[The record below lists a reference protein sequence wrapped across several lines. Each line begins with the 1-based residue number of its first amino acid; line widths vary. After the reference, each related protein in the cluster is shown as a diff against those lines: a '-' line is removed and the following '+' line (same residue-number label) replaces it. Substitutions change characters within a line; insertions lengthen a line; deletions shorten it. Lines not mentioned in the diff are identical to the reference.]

1 MAQGFERAGF
11 TFSRPFAQMKRRDFL
26 HASALAFS
34 AALLRAQTA
43 DRPLTVGV
51 IGHTGQG
58 NYGHGEDAVWLKI
71 PQTKIVAVAD
81 ADPKGLAIEAKKL
94 GGVKAFA
101 DYRLMLAEAKPEI
114 AAICARHIHEHRD
127 MIVAAVEA
135 GVKGI
140 YIEKPFVRTLAE
152 ADEIAKL
159 CAEKGVRLAIAHRN
173 RYHPVLET
181 VKQLVA
187 AGEIGE
193 LKEVRVRGKQDQR
206 GGGLDLWVLGGHG
219 FNLAT
224 IFTGPA
230 VSCEATVL
238 VEGRPATKADIHLG
252 DEGVGLIVGDEVH
265 ARYETKGGIPI
276 FFDSKKGS
284 WKPGMPFGAR
294 LIGTKGVISLQV
306 DEEPLAVL
314 ERDGIKLWVTTG
326 GVGKPEPIADIKLV
340 NGGHHG
346 AVRDL
351 LAAIA
356 DKREPLCGPEAGRE
370 TVEMTL
376 AVFASFAADGK
387 KVTLPLAD
395 RQHPL
400 R

>member
-1 MAQGFERAGF
+1 MQ
-11 TFSRPFAQMKRRDFL
+11 RRNFL
-26 HASALAFS
+26 SLSALALS
-34 AALLRAQTA
+34 AVLLRGQTA
-43 DRPLTVGV
+43 ERPLTVGV

-58 NYGHGEDAVWLKI
+58 NYGHGQDAVWLKI
-71 PQTKIVAVAD
+71 SQTKIVAVAD
-81 ADPKGLAIEAKKL
+81 ADHKGLAVAAQKL

-101 DYRLMLAEAKPEI
+101 DYRMMLAEIKPDI
-114 AAICARHIHEHRD
+114 VAICPRHIHEHRD
-127 MIVAAVEA
+127 MIVAAIAA

-152 ADEIAKL
+152 ADEIVKL
-159 CAEKGVRLAIAHRN
+159 CADKGVRLAIAHRN
-173 RYHPVLET
+173 RYHPVLAT
-181 VKQLVA
+181 VQKLVD

-224 IFTGPA
+224 LFTGPA
-230 VSCEATVL
+230 ISCEATIL
-238 VEGRPATKADIHLG
+238 VEGRPATKADIIPG
-252 DEGVGLIVGDEVH
+252 DEGVGPIVGDEIH
-265 ARYETKGGIPI
+265 ARYETKSGIPLV
-276 FFDSKKGS
+276 FDSKKGS
-284 WKPGMPFGAR
+284 WTKGTPFGAR
-294 LIGTKGVISLQV
+294 LIGTKGIISLQV
-306 DEEPLAVL
+306 DEEPLAIL
-314 ERDGIKLWVTTG
+314 ERDGKKTPITTAG
-326 GVGKPEPIADIKLV
+326 IGQAEPIQDIKLL

-346 AVRDL
+346 AIRDL

-370 TVEMTL
+370 TVELTL
-376 AVFASFAADGK
+376 SVFASFAAGGK

>member
-1 MAQGFERAGF
+1 
-11 TFSRPFAQMKRRDFL
+11 MKRFHFL
-26 HASALAFS
+26 VTSALALTS
-34 AALLRAQTA
+34 VLLGAKAAE
-43 DRPLTVGV
+43 RPLTVGV

-58 NYGHGEDAVWLKI
+58 NYGHGEDIVWLKI
-71 PQTKIVAVAD
+71 PQTRIVAVAD
-81 ADPKGLAIEAKKL
+81 ADPKGLADAAKRL
-94 GGVKAFA
+94 GGVKAYA
-101 DYRLMLAEAKPEI
+101 DYKVMLAEAKPDI
-114 AAICARHIHEHRD
+114 AAICPRHIHEHHE
-127 MIVAAVEA
+127 MILAAIAA

-152 ADEIAKL
+152 ADEVVKL
-159 CAEKGVRLAIAHRN
+159 CADKGVRLAIAHRN

-187 AGEIGE
+187 SGEIGE
-193 LKEVRVRGKQDQR
+193 LKEVRVRGKQDHR

-224 IFTGPA
+224 LFTGPA
-230 VSCEATVL
+230 ISCQATIL
-238 VEGRPATKADIHLG
+238 VESRPATKADIRAG

-265 ARYETKGGIPI
+265 ARYETKSGIPI
-276 FFDSKKGS
+276 YFDSKKGS
-284 WKPGMPFGAR
+284 WTKGTPFGAR
-294 LIGTKGVISLQV
+294 LIGTKGVISLQI

-314 ERDGIKLWVTTG
+314 ERDGKKTPITTAG
-326 GVGKPEPIADIKLV
+326 IGQPEPIKDIRLI

-346 AVRDL
+346 AIRDL

-356 DKREPLCGPEAGRE
+356 EKREPLCGPEAGRE
-370 TVEMTL
+370 TVELTL
-376 AVFASFAADGK
+376 AVFASFADGGK
-387 KVTLPLAD
+387 KVALSLAD

>member
-1 MAQGFERAGF
+1 MQ
-11 TFSRPFAQMKRRDFL
+11 RRDFISL
-26 HASALAFS
+26 SALALS
-34 AALLRAQTA
+34 TALLRAQTA
-43 DRPLTVGV
+43 ERPLTVGV

-58 NYGHGEDAVWLKI
+58 NYGHGQDAVWLKI

-81 ADPKGLAIEAKKL
+81 ADPKGLAVAAQKL

-101 DYRLMLAEAKPEI
+101 DYRAMLAEAKPDI
-114 AAICARHIHEHRD
+114 VAICPRHIHEHRD
-127 MIVAAVEA
+127 MIVAAIAA

-140 YIEKPFVRTLAE
+140 YIEKPFVRTLVE
-152 ADEIAKL
+152 ADEIVKL
-159 CAEKGVRLAIAHRN
+159 CVAKGVRLAIAHRN
-173 RYHPVLET
+173 RYHPVLAT
-181 VKQLVA
+181 VKRLVD

-224 IFTGPA
+224 LFTGPA
-230 VSCEATVL
+230 ISCEATIL
-238 VEGRPATKADIHLG
+238 VEGRPATKADILLG
-252 DEGVGLIVGDEVH
+252 DEGVGPIVGDEIH
-265 ARYETKGGIPI
+265 ARYETKSGIPLY
-276 FFDSKKGS
+276 FDSKKGAG
-284 WKPGMPFGAR
+284 KPGGSFGAR

-306 DEEPLAVL
+306 DEEPLAIL
-314 ERDGIKLWVTTG
+314 ERDGKKTPITTAG
-326 GVGKPEPIADIKLV
+326 IGQPEPIQDIKLV

-346 AVRDL
+346 AIRDL

-356 DKREPLCGPEAGRE
+356 EKREPLCGPEAGRE
-370 TVEMTL
+370 TIELTMG
-376 AVFASFAADGK
+376 VFASFAAGSK

>member
-1 MAQGFERAGF
+1 
-11 TFSRPFAQMKRRDFL
+11 MKRRFFL
-26 HASALAFS
+26 VALVLSVASLA
-34 AALLRAQTA
+34 AQTA

-58 NYGHGEDAVWLKI
+58 NYGHGEDTVWLKI

-81 ADPKGLAIEAKKL
+81 ADPKGLTEAAKRL
-94 GGVKAFA
+94 GDVKAYP
-101 DYRLMLAEAKPEI
+101 DYKVMLAEAKPDI
-114 AAICARHIHEHRD
+114 AAICSRHIHEHRD
-127 MIVAAVEA
+127 MIFAAVEA

-152 ADEIAKL
+152 ADEIVKL
-159 CAEKGVRLAIAHRN
+159 CADKGVRLAIAHRN

-187 AGEIGE
+187 SGEIGE

-224 IFTGPA
+224 LFTGPA
-230 VSCEATVL
+230 LSCEATIL
-238 VEGRPATKADIHLG
+238 VEGRPATKADIRPG
-252 DEGVGLIVGDEVH
+252 DEGVGLIVGDEIH
-265 ARYETKGGIPI
+265 ARYETKSGIPLY
-276 FFDSKKGS
+276 FDSKKGT
-284 WKPGMPFGAR
+284 WTKGTPFGAR
-294 LIGTKGVISLQV
+294 LIGTKGVISLQI
-306 DEEPLAVL
+306 DEEPLAIL
-314 ERDGIKLWVTTG
+314 ERDGKKTPITTAG
-326 GVGKPEPIADIKLV
+326 IGQPEPIKDIRQV

-346 AVRDL
+346 AIRDL
-351 LAAIA
+351 LAAI
-356 DKREPLCGPEAGRE
+356 KEQREPLCGPKDGLE
-370 TVEMTL
+370 TVELTL

-387 KVTLPLAD
+387 KVTLPLSD

>member
-1 MAQGFERAGF
+1 
-11 TFSRPFAQMKRRDFL
+11 MKRCVCLVALVLFV
-26 HASALAFS
+26 ASLA
-34 AALLRAQTA
+34 AQTD

-58 NYGHGEDAVWLKI
+58 NYGHGEDTVWLKI

-81 ADPKGLAIEAKKL
+81 ADPKGLDEAAKRL
-94 GGVKAFA
+94 GGVKAYA
-101 DYRLMLAEAKPEI
+101 DYKLMLAKAKPDI
-114 AAICARHIHEHRD
+114 AAICSRHIHEHRD

-152 ADEIAKL
+152 ADEVVKL
-159 CAEKGVRLAIAHRN
+159 CADKGVKLAIAHRN
-173 RYHPVLET
+173 RYHPVLDV
-181 VKQLVA
+181 VKQLVD

-224 IFTGPA
+224 LFTGPA
-230 VSCEATVL
+230 TSCEATIL
-238 VEGRPATKADIHLG
+238 VEGRPATKADVRPG

-265 ARYETKGGIPI
+265 ARYETKSGIPLY
-276 FFDSKKGS
+276 FDSKKGT
-284 WKPGMPFGAR
+284 WTKGTPFGAR
-294 LIGTKGVISLQV
+294 LIGTKGVISLQI
-306 DEEPLAVL
+306 DEEPLAIL
-314 ERDGIKLWVTTG
+314 ERDGQKTPITTAG
-326 GVGKPEPIADIKLV
+326 IGKPEPIKDIRQV

-351 LAAIA
+351 LGAINEQ
-356 DKREPLCGPEAGRE
+356 REPLCGPKDGLE
-370 TVEMTL
+370 TVELTL
-376 AVFASFAADGK
+376 AVFASFAAGGK
-387 KVTLPLAD
+387 KVALPLAD

>member
-1 MAQGFERAGF
+1 MQ
-11 TFSRPFAQMKRRDFL
+11 RRNFL
-26 HASALAFS
+26 SLSALALS

-43 DRPLTVGV
+43 ERPLTVGV
-51 IGHTGQG
+51 VGHTGQG
-58 NYGHGEDAVWLKI
+58 NYGHGQDAVWLKI

-81 ADPKGLAIEAKKL
+81 ADPAGLAGAAQKL

-101 DYRLMLAEAKPEI
+101 DYRAMLAEAKPDI
-114 AAICARHIHEHRD
+114 VAICPRHIHEHRE
-127 MIVAAVEA
+127 MIVAAIAA

-152 ADEIAKL
+152 ADEIVKL
-159 CAEKGVRLAIAHRN
+159 CADKGVRLAIAHRN
-173 RYHPVLET
+173 RYHPVLTT
-181 VKQLVA
+181 VKRLVD

-224 IFTGPA
+224 LFTGPA
-230 VSCEATVL
+230 ISCEATIL
-238 VEGRPATKADIHLG
+238 VEGRPATKAEILPG
-252 DEGVGLIVGDEVH
+252 DEGVGPIVGDEIH
-265 ARYETKGGIPI
+265 ARYETKSGILLY
-276 FFDSKKGS
+276 FDSKKGS
-284 WKPGMPFGAR
+284 WTKGTPFGAR
-294 LIGTKGVISLQV
+294 LIGTKGIISLQV
-306 DEEPLAVL
+306 DEEPLAIL
-314 ERDGIKLWVTTG
+314 ERDGKKTPITTAG
-326 GVGKPEPIADIKLV
+326 IGQPEPIQDIKLV

-346 AVRDL
+346 AIRDL

-356 DKREPLCGPEAGRE
+356 ERREPLCGPEAGRE
-370 TVEMTL
+370 TVELTL
-376 AVFASFAADGK
+376 GVFASFAAGGK

>member
-1 MAQGFERAGF
+1 MN
-11 TFSRPFAQMKRRDFL
+11 RRDFL
-26 HASALAFS
+26 SATALTLS
-34 AALLRAQTA
+34 AALLRAQSA

-71 PQTKIVAVAD
+71 PQTTIVAVAD
-81 ADPKGLAIEAKKL
+81 ADPKGLAAAAKKL

-101 DYRLMLAEAKPEI
+101 DYRAMLAETKPDI

-127 MIVAAVEA
+127 MIVAAIEA

-140 YIEKPFVRTLAE
+140 YVEKPFVRTLAG
-152 ADEIAKL
+152 ADEVVKL

-181 VKQLVA
+181 VRKLVA

-224 IFTGPA
+224 LFTGPA
-230 VSCEATVL
+230 ISCEATVL
-238 VEGRPATKADIHLG
+238 VEGRPATKADIHPG
-252 DEGVGLIVGDEVH
+252 DEGVGPIVGDEVH
-265 ARYETKGGIPI
+265 ARYETKSGIPLY
-276 FFDSKKGS
+276 FDSKKGT
-284 WKPGMPFGAR
+284 WTPGTPFGAR
-294 LIGTKGVISLQV
+294 LIGSKGVISLQI

-314 ERDGIKLWVTTG
+314 EREGRKFPITTDGIG
-326 GVGKPEPIADIKLV
+326 QAEPIKDIKLV

-356 DKREPLCGPEAGRE
+356 EKREPLCGPEAGRE
-370 TVEMTL
+370 TVELTL
-376 AVFASFAADGK
+376 AVFASFAAGGK
-387 KVTLPLAD
+387 KVALPLTD
-395 RQHPL
+395 RLHPL

>member
-1 MAQGFERAGF
+1 
-11 TFSRPFAQMKRRDFL
+11 MKRSLGLFAFVL
-26 HASALAFS
+26 SVVTLAPQ
-34 AALLRAQTA
+34 AAE
-43 DRPLTVGV
+43 RPLTVGV

-58 NYGHGEDAVWLKI
+58 NYGHGEDTVWLKI

-81 ADPKGLAIEAKKL
+81 ADPKGLADAAQRL
-94 GGVKAFA
+94 GGVKAYA
-101 DYRLMLAEAKPEI
+101 DFKVMLAETKPDI

-127 MIVAAVEA
+127 MIVAAVGA

-152 ADEIAKL
+152 ADEIVKL

-173 RYHPVLET
+173 RYHPVIDV

-187 AGEIGE
+187 SGEIGE

-224 IFTGPA
+224 LFTGA
-230 VSCEATVL
+230 AISCEATIL
-238 VEGRPATKADIHLG
+238 VEGRPATKADIRPG
-252 DEGVGLIVGDEVH
+252 DEGVGLIVGDELH
-265 ARYETKGGIPI
+265 ARYETKSGIPLY
-276 FFDSKKGS
+276 FDSKKGTPA
-284 WKPGMPFGAR
+284 KGTPFGAR
-294 LIGTKGVISLQV
+294 LIGTKGVISLQI
-306 DEEPLAVL
+306 DEEPLAIL
-314 ERDGIKLWVTTG
+314 ERDGVKTPITTAG
-326 GVGKPEPIADIKLV
+326 IGKPEPIKDIKQV

-356 DKREPLCGPEAGRE
+356 EKREPLCGPEAGRE
-370 TVEMTL
+370 TVELTL
-376 AVFASFAADGK
+376 AVFASFVADGK
-387 KVTLPLAD
+387 KVALPLAG
-395 RQHPL
+395 RAHPL
-400 R
+400 Q

>member
-1 MAQGFERAGF
+1 
-11 TFSRPFAQMKRRDFL
+11 MKRRDFL
-26 HASALAFS
+26 VALVLSVASLA
-34 AALLRAQTA
+34 AQPA
-43 DRPLTVGV
+43 ERPLTVGV

-58 NYGHGEDAVWLKI
+58 NYGHGEDTVWLKI
-71 PQTKIVAVAD
+71 PQTKIIAVAD
-81 ADPKGLAIEAKKL
+81 ADPKGLADAAKRL
-94 GGVKAFA
+94 GGVKAYA
-101 DYRLMLAEAKPEI
+101 DYKAMLAEAKPDI
-114 AAICARHIHEHRD
+114 AAICSRHIHEHRD

-152 ADEIAKL
+152 ADEIVKL
-159 CAEKGVRLAIAHRN
+159 CADKGVRLAIAHRN
-173 RYHPVLET
+173 RYHPVVEV

-187 AGEIGE
+187 SGEIGE
-193 LKEVRVRGKQDQR
+193 LKEVRVRGKQDHR

-224 IFTGPA
+224 LFTGA
-230 VSCEATVL
+230 ATSCQASIL
-238 VEGRPATKADIHLG
+238 VEGRPATKAYIRHG
-252 DEGVGLIVGDEVH
+252 DEGVGLIVGDEIH
-265 ARYETKGGIPI
+265 ARYETKSGIPLY
-276 FFDSKKGS
+276 FDSKKGTWTKGS
-284 WKPGMPFGAR
+284 SFGAR
-294 LIGTKGVISLQV
+294 LIGTKGVISLQI
-306 DEEPLAVL
+306 DEEPLAIL
-314 ERDGIKLWVTTG
+314 ESDGNKTPITTAG
-326 GVGKPEPIADIKLV
+326 IGKPEPIKDIRLI

-356 DKREPLCGPEAGRE
+356 EKREPLCGPEAGRE
-370 TVEMTL
+370 TIQLTL
-376 AVFASFAADGK
+376 GVFASFAADGK